1 MACFDNS
8 ATYAILQMEAVV
20 RKIIIVFMLIAMP
33 LLYAAPVFP
42 GYDITFF
49 RTITDSLMVNDDKRF
64 GIDYTG
70 YGFIGEEMRTGIYLR
85 IGIQAPYSSLS
96 AIFDDEDEEET
107 ESGEQPSDSIKTML
121 ETSFSLSL
129 SIGPSFRYL
138 VGEDILWYMGTGFLT
153 SIRYNNVE
161 QKGSSVSTDV
171 EMDIG
176 FDLDMGF
183 RINIA
188 KNTTL
193 RIGIHSIAPLFILQV
208 ETMNFKYGNVNSYT
222 TDARIIPN
230 IFLPPD
236 KRERFETEGYI
247 SLGHTYRSKSKN
259 TEYRYRVSDKS
270 IEIIQ

>member
-96 AIFDDEDEEET
+96 AIFDDEDEE
-107 ESGEQPSDSIKTML
+107 DSRVFEAIAVDWEAEFASML
-121 ETSFSLSL
+121 
-129 SIGPSFRYL
+129 
-138 VGEDILWYMGTGFLT
+138 
-153 SIRYNNVE
+153 
-161 QKGSSVSTDV
+161 SSV
-171 EMDIG
+171 EAC
-176 FDLDMGF
+176 FEAADM
-183 RINIA
+183 A
-188 KNTTL
+188 
-193 RIGIHSIAPLFILQV
+193 
-208 ETMNFKYGNVNSYT
+208 
-222 TDARIIPN
+222 
-230 IFLPPD
+230 
-236 KRERFETEGYI
+236 
-247 SLGHTYRSKSKN
+247 
-259 TEYRYRVSDKS
+259 
-270 IEIIQ
+270 